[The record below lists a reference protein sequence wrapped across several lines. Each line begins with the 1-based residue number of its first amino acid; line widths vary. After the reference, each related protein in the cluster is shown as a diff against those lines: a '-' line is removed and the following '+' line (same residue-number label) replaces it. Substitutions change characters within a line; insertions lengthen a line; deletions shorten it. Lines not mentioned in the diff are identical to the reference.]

1 MSLDSSFNITLDS
14 NDASFKILGDEK
26 LRITSLGNLGI
37 GTTAPGAKLHI
48 DGISPTVT
56 GLILRNTSGVN
67 RALEFFNSTNQY
79 RMGVH
84 YDNENIRLYVVDGN
98 RDPIVT
104 FGQNGNVGIGTTAP
118 SRQLTISNSSNT
130 VEQLELRTTG
140 GISDGQYTGIKF
152 TQESDGGTSLG
163 YIRCNFQSTGGTAMS
178 FATRGGTTEEKMR
191 ISDDGNVGIGGKVG
205 IGTTSPIGTLHVDD
219 TDNGGNSSAL
229 VVQPHGIGI
238 HSSYSTDRGYDLNV
252 LGGIWCGG
260 ELRAGGNYTHHA
272 TAIGTST
279 LDNTQFTPYIHFR
292 QTSYSVQGNSGQFN
306 SKQMWWIRMENFN
319 YPDLTF
325 YVDALFD
332 TNARYTKAAARI
344 KPSTNNAYLNFT
356 GQHRAFVENI
366 HISQCQDFE
375 GLIACAD
382 KNEFI
387 DINKEVTRGKNAI
400 QINQSIPYVSL
411 CKKDK
416 DKSCFGVLSGSED
429 PDSREYAQGAFI
441 SVADKTKGDSRFYV
455 NSVGEGAIW
464 VSNKNGNLESG
475 DYITTSSVPGYGQ
488 KQDSEFLAN
497 YTVAKITMDCDFQP
511 ALQYKKKVLKRSV
524 EISEVDA
531 SGNIYDVS
539 GNIII
544 FTQPTGDEV
553 TDDSQKRQTYS
564 NPDYDFTLT
573 NDYYIS
579 DVTENILNEH
589 GEIQW
594 EDTAEQEYA
603 YDIRYVD
610 ATGNIIT
617 KEQHDTMVANSQEAY
632 IAAFVGC
639 TYHCG

>member
-1 MSLDSSFNITLDS
+1 MSLDGPFNITLDS
-14 NDASFKILGDEK
+14 NDATFNILGDEK
-26 LRITSLGNLGI
+26 LRLTSL
-37 GTTAPGAKLHI
+37 
-48 DGISPTVT
+48 
-56 GLILRNTSGVN
+56 
-67 RALEFFNSTNQY
+67 
-79 RMGVH
+79 
-84 YDNENIRLYVVDGN
+84 
-98 RDPIVT
+98 
-104 FGQNGNVGIGTTAP
+104 GNVGIGTTNPEQKLHVAGHILLRNTSNP
-118 SRQLTISNSSNT
+118 YHGKISGSNDNHSIWLSYSYDGT
-130 VEQLELRTTG
+130 YNTSFYEFNDIRFFTG
-140 GISDGQYTGIKF
+140 GQIQDQT
-152 TQESDGGTSLG
+152 
-163 YIRCNFQSTGGTAMS
+163 
-178 FATRGGTTEEKMR
+178 EKMR
-191 ISDDGNVGIGGKVG
+191 ITSAGKVG

-238 HSSYSTDRGYDLNV
+238 HSSYDTDRGYYLNV
-252 LGGIWCGG
+252 GGGIWCIGG
-260 ELRAGGNYTHHA
+260 LRAGGNYTHHA
-272 TAIGTST
+272 TTIGTYSV
-279 LDNTQFTPYIHFR
+279 DDPNNANDSHVPYIQFR
-292 QTSYSVQGNSGQFN
+292 QTSYSVQGNTGVFN
-306 SKQMWWIRMENFN
+306 SKQMWWIRMERLE

-325 YVDALFD
+325 YVDALYG

-344 KPSTNNAYLNFT
+344 GPSTDNSYLNFT

-429 PDSREYAQGAFI
+429 PDSREYAQGAFV

-455 NSVGEGAIW
+455 NSLGEGAIW